1 MLSQE
6 EIISTVNN
14 ELPYLKNQYGVKA
27 LSLFGSYSRGE
38 EAGTSDIDMLVEFQ
52 EVIDLIDFIKLENY
66 LGDLLGSRVD
76 LVMKD
81 SLKPRIKD
89 LILTGAV
96 AI

>member
-27 LSLFGSYSRGE
+27 LSLFGSYSRGD
-38 EAGTSDIDMLVEFQ
+38 EAGTSDIDMLVELQ

-66 LGDLLGSRVD
+66 LGDLLGYRVD

-81 SLKPRIKD
+81 SLKPRIRD
-89 LILTGAV
+89 RILAEAV
-96 AI
+96 EI

>member
-14 ELPYLKNQYGVKA
+14 KLPYLKNQYGVKA
-27 LSLFGSYSRGE
+27 LSLFGSYSRGDK
-38 EAGTSDIDMLVEFQ
+38 AGTSDIDMLVELQ

-66 LGDLLGSRVD
+66 LGDLLGCRVD

-81 SLKPRIKD
+81 SLKPRIRD
-89 LILTGAV
+89 RILAEAV
-96 AI
+96 EI